1 MIKITKNNWRAFIEL
16 HVMKIEGEGYTDS
29 GDVLYFDVTK
39 RPIMVQQAE
48 GNTALIF
55 SDTTA
60 AVVKESM
67 KEILKAVDKLI
78 KEEQEK
84 QADMY
89 RAQAEAL
96 KENFENGKGT
106 DN

>member
-1 MIKITKNNWRAFIEL
+1 
-16 HVMKIEGEGYTDS
+16 MKIEGEGYVDS

-48 GNTALIF
+48 GNTAMIF

-60 AVVKESM
+60 VVVNESM

-96 KENFENGKGT
+96 QENFENAQGT
-106 DN
+106 GNK

>member
-16 HVMKIEGEGYTDS
+16 HVMKIEGEGYVDS

-60 AVVKESM
+60 VVVKESM
-67 KEILKAVDKLI
+67 KEILPSNLLLGTIQKIAFELQSNQVN
-78 KEEQEK
+78 
-84 QADMY
+84 
-89 RAQAEAL
+89 L
-96 KENFENGKGT
+96 KVFRT
-106 DN
+106 YS